1 MCAAKRRLW
10 RMRWM
15 GAIAGMAFAVV
26 SLHVFASTPAVTM
39 RLAPVA
45 QWREDAL
52 FLADMLKERQDSDK
66 LRALAGALDV
76 LAKNGLDG
84 NRPLGLICHVNNDG
98 KPVVI
103 GYLPVSDLDQLHTFA
118 KNWMS
123 EPAEVSPNVYR
134 VTIRNRDLYVRI
146 QGDWVLVGLDA
157 QALES
162 VPTDCGEWF
171 DGLSG
176 SAEVSIKI
184 DPQQLI
190 RLDKKAIKEFLK
202 RQERVARIASR
213 AAGSQEVRE
222 AIIEPVLET
231 AMEAIRQTDHVTID
245 YQIDRT
251 EKKRLGSCTWTAK
264 AGSDLAEHFAQQRYV
279 TSPLVAIR
287 DWKDSVFTMGWSA
300 TLPSPSEE
308 NLRNLGSLIQNRW
321 HRQIDR
327 RISNQSAAENAKALA
342 DGLLE
347 LLGDWAR
354 VGKLEGVIT
363 LVSTPDQITLLVGGY
378 VANSAGLE
386 NWVGSLIES
395 AQQEVPRAFDRVTI
409 LPNHTFHG
417 DAAIHLM
424 RISLKDKLSPEQIAV
439 LGENIEVAF
448 TALNGYAAVAIGK
461 NAVGVIKRAID
472 DAVALGDQTA
482 PAFECKLKIDDLV
495 AALARV
501 APQNSR
507 LQQLKSDLEQC
518 DGVQAISKK
527 VEFGKQ
533 QMAVTFEM
541 DLNLLTLPKR

>member
-1 MCAAKRRLW
+1 MRAAKRHLW
-10 RMRWM
+10 MTRWM
-15 GAIAGMAFAVV
+15 GAITGIAFAAL
-26 SLHVFASTPAVTM
+26 SLHVFASTPAVTV

-52 FLADMLKERQDSDK
+52 FLADMLKERPDSDK
-66 LRALAGALDV
+66 LRALAGALDA
-76 LAKNGLDG
+76 LAKNGLDA
-84 NRPLGLICHVNNDG
+84 NRPLGLICHVNDDG

-103 GYLPVSDLDQLHTFA
+103 GCLPVSDLDRLHMLA

-123 EPAEVSPNVYR
+123 EPVEVSANVYR

-157 QALES
+157 QALDS
-162 VPTDCGEWF
+162 VPADSGEWF
-171 DGLSG
+171 RGLSD
-176 SAEVSIKI
+176 SAEVAIKI

-190 RLDKKAIKEFLK
+190 RLDKKAIREFLK
-202 RQERVARIASR
+202 RQERVTRIASR
-213 AAGSQEVRE
+213 VAGSQEVRE
-222 AIIEPVLET
+222 AITEPVLET
-231 AMEAIRQTDHVTID
+231 AMEAIRQTDHVTINC
-245 YQIDRT
+245 QIDRT
-251 EKKRLGSCTWTAK
+251 EKKLLGSYTWAAK

-300 TLPSPSEE
+300 TFPAPSEE
-308 NLRNLGSLIQNRW
+308 NLRSLGGLIQNRW
-321 HRQIDR
+321 HQQIDQ
-327 RISNQSAAENAKALA
+327 RISNQSAAQNAKALA
-342 DGLLE
+342 DDLLE

-354 VGKLEGVIT
+354 VGKMDGVIT
-363 LVSTPDQITLLVGGY
+363 LVSSPDQITLLVGGY

-386 NWVGSLIES
+386 NWVGNLIES
-395 AQQEVPRAFDRVTI
+395 AQQQVPRAFDRVTI

-417 DAAIHLM
+417 DATIHLM
-424 RISLKDKLSPEQIAV
+424 QISLKDKLAPEQIAV
-439 LGENIEVAF
+439 LGEDIEVAF
-448 TALNGYAAVAIGK
+448 TAVNGYAAVAIGK

-472 DAVALGDQTA
+472 DAVALGDRTA

-501 APQNSR
+501 LPQDSR

-518 DGVQAISKK
+518 EGVQAVSKK
-527 VEFGKQ
+527 VEFSNQ
-533 QMAVTFEM
+533 QMAVMFEM